1 MNEPQSFELCAQI
14 FAFTNQN
21 KSNKQMQEKNET
33 ENEIEKKGNLGKK
46 GRKRQKPTHTKREM
60 RQKG

>member
-1 MNEPQSFELCAQI
+1 MNEPQSFELCAQN

-21 KSNKQMQEKNET
+21 KSNEQMQKKNET
-33 ENEIEKKGNLGKK
+33 ENEIEKRVIWERTGE
-46 GRKRQKPTHTKREM
+46 RDTHTKREM